1 MIKPSVPLIFII
13 FAPLQKRDSSRLLV
27 LNKNTKSFSDKKF
40 TDFVDLLNPNDLLIF
55 NDTRVI
61 KARLFGKKIT
71 GGKVEIMIERI
82 LDDHHALA
90 HLKTSKKIVD
100 DNIFEIN
107 KDVSVKVI
115 KKENDLFYIEF
126 NSNLSS
132 YDILEKYGHI
142 PLPPY
147 IERDADKSDEKRYQT
162 IYAKESGAV
171 AAPTAG
177 LHFTDEIFKALDD
190 KKIKYTF
197 IEKSKTFSHELQKKI
212 DESIGIKS
220 ELIFGDFLKINI
232 LKKFDAVVCPFFL
245 DLLNPTEMKLVSEKF
260 QYLLNPNGQILILDF
275 KKSETFIEKIHIK
288 FLYFIFRKT
297 DGIFGNEIL
306 EFENHNFKEN
316 KIVIYKKSFFYK
328 LEAKVY
334 EKKTN
339 NA

>member
-1 MIKPSVPLIFII
+1 MSLKPFQL
-13 FAPLQKRDSSRLLV
+13 
-27 LNKNTKSFSDKKF
+27 
-40 TDFVDLLNPNDLLIF
+40 
-55 NDTRVI
+55 
-61 KARLFGKKIT
+61 
-71 GGKVEIMIERI
+71 
-82 LDDHHALA
+82 
-90 HLKTSKKIVD
+90 
-100 DNIFEIN
+100 FEIP
-107 KDVSVKVI
+107 
-115 KKENDLFYIEF
+115 FYHKLAKLIYG
-126 NSNLSS
+126 SNFYQLQGELINNLNEKN
-132 YDILEKYGHI
+132 ILIIGPGNGELLQY
-142 PLPPY
+142 L
-147 IERDADKSDEKRYQT
+147 
-162 IYAKESGAV
+162 
-171 AAPTAG
+171 
-177 LHFTDEIFKALDD
+177 D

-197 IEKSKTFSHELQKKI
+197 IEKSKTFSLQLQKKI
-212 DESIGIKS
+212 DESIGINS